1 VEGLDDLIAGWSD
14 GGSLV
19 AVLAIALLLG
29 LRHATDPDH
38 LVAVSTLVATE
49 PERPLRRAGIL
60 GLAWGAGHATT
71 LLVLGLPVVLLGA
84 DVPPPLQEVA
94 ELLVGLVVMAL
105 GLRLLLRWR
114 AGRFHAHVH
123 VHDGVVHRHLH
134 DHEHAGH
141 EHGHVHALARSPA
154 QAFGVGLV
162 HGIGGSAAV
171 GVLLLVSIGQRLDAT
186 IALLTFAAGT
196 AASMVFLSAGVGF
209 ALARAGIERL
219 RVLAPVLGTVGLSFG
234 AWYAAGAFPL

>member
-1 VEGLDDLIAGWSD
+1 MEGLDDLIAGWSD

-49 PERPLRRAGIL
+49 PERPLRHAGFL

-71 LLVLGLPVVLLGA
+71 LLVLGLPVVLLGTA
-84 DVPPPLQEVA
+84 VPPLLQEVA
-94 ELLVGLVVMAL
+94 ELLVALVVMAL

-123 VHDGVVHRHLH
+123 RHDGVVHRHLH

-219 RVLAPVLGTVGLSFG
+219 RVLAPVLGTIGLSFG
-234 AWYAAGAFPL
+234 AWYAAGAFPM